1 MNTTSKSSDT
11 DEASNQ
17 HSMRNQASSRR
28 DDNKNSYKLHNK
40 KNRHVSLKSPPNSPE
55 KSSRENE
62 KINIVTPE
70 KLQTGNKGSCTN
82 TSIEVLTDLV
92 FCLDPYAIFSCTYE
106 DFSLQN
112 NATNYDTVLNAG
124 SFDTHDS
131 YSTYITEFSEKNR
144 DNQNFL
150 KDDQG
155 VANFKIKAKKRLSLL
170 DERPK
175 LKQIEFLKTL
185 AEKLRDENFVPGDS
199 DAKHDERIILEDLI
213 NSKLKSLIEQI
224 KN

>member
-11 DEASNQ
+11 DEASNI
-17 HSMRNQASSRR
+17 HSMHKQASFRR
-28 DDNKNSYKLHNK
+28 NDNNDSNRLNNN
-40 KNRHVSLKSPPNSPE
+40 KNRHVSLKSPLNSPE
-55 KSSRENE
+55 KSFRENE

-70 KLQTGNKGSCTN
+70 KKPTRNKGSCTD

-106 DFSLQN
+106 DFSFQN
-112 NATNYDTVLNAG
+112 NATNDDTVLNAG
-124 SFDTHDS
+124 SYDSNDS
-131 YSTYITEFSEKNR
+131 YSTYLTEFSERNR
-144 DNQNFL
+144 DNQNIL
-150 KDDQG
+150 KDDQD
-155 VANFKIKAKKRLSLL
+155 VTNFKIKAKKRLSFL

-185 AEKLRDENFVPGDS
+185 AEKLRDEKFVPGDS

-213 NSKLKSLIEQI
+213 NSKLKSLEQI